1 MATDRLENPKT
12 NAIMR
17 GKIVESDGKR
27 SGKVAFLS
35 GSGKIVR
42 ELGRVVNEATGLSME
57 MAEIPQ
63 VQKNVN
69 IIKIIFLWLQFF

>member
-63 VQKNVN
+63 VQKKCEHLKNYFSLVS
-69 IIKIIFLWLQFF
+69 IF